1 MNHNRINQALS
12 GIDHAF
18 IAESMA
24 QPAAEKKTA
33 RKPMRRLVVAAAAA
47 CLVLGLSVTAYALN
61 ISGIRD
67 LLGRTTYELPSEAD
81 QYIVPH
87 SQVIEGEYW
96 TCRVTE
102 SLTAGNTIIVAL
114 NITCDENYILN
125 GCMDIPSAEEI
136 AQGVGAFACAE
147 QQGRTPLFIGANIN
161 SGDVD
166 LSGYASSLEEIV
178 SDREMNI
185 LIQRDKLT
193 IDPIHEIECLL
204 DVRKIRLEDGAKVS
218 DETDTTAFTILL
230 SEAPVLGSAVYT
242 AADGGTIPGLSFET
256 VTINRTAVGNVVTL
270 TAAVTDEAAA
280 DAVKLLRCGEIE
292 GYFNFH
298 TWIKDGTFFWRWTI
312 AEISDTD
319 NLTVSVFTDP
329 EAVQIGEVSFT
340 RG

>member
-1 MNHNRINQALS
+1 MNHNRINQALE
-12 GIDHAF
+12 GIDPEF

-24 QPAAEKKTA
+24 QPAADKKTA
-33 RKPMRRLVVAAAAA
+33 RKPMRKLVVAAAAA

-114 NITCDENYILN
+114 NITCDEDYILN

-136 AQGVGAFACAE
+136 AQGVGSFAYAE
-147 QQGRTPLFIGANIN
+147 QQGRIPLFIGANIN
-161 SGDVD
+161 IGDVD

-270 TAAVTDEAAA
+270 TAAVTDETE
-280 DAVKLLRCGEIE
+280 VGNIRMLRCGEME
-292 GYFNFH
+292 EYFNFH
-298 TWIKDGTFFWRWTI
+298 SWTDDGRFFWQWTLAHI
-312 AEISDTD
+312 DAS
-319 NLTVSVFTDP
+319 NCLTVSVYNDP
-329 EAVQIGEVSFT
+329 EAPQIGEVVFS